1 VFDALHQGYLRSLQ
15 ISITENAD
23 QLSNVLELYTYTF
36 HYKNPAAVG
45 DTYPYSDVEMT
56 GPGGVKVTVRTAR
69 TAMTDMVRSL
79 VDLCGTMPRLPES
92 RFVRLHL
99 FYNENVPKFYEPEGF
114 APSMGHSIFF
124 PEGTCQKVTVR
135 CGEADS
141 GFHTVYLKV
150 SHLRADDAV
159 DDNDEDE
166 PEDRPPNIPIQL
178 AYKNRVSRL
187 EDIEPARV
195 AQSPP
200 NDSDAMP
207 GIESTNEFNTPMAQQ
222 VRPIMARPKKGLD
235 IQISTPSTVNF
246 ADMDLDLPLRMSTQ
260 CPGTATIATPHTAF
274 GQVQVAATLETSP
287 VIDTPRA
294 STYTATPFSVAE
306 ELITTKG
313 ALQQMVSN
321 FVSPAMFSLV
331 TIADFFPLA
340 STIGTEA

>member
-1 VFDALHQGYLRSLQ
+1 MFDALHRGFLRSLQ

-36 HYKNPAAVG
+36 HYKNLAAVK
-45 DTYPYSDVEMT
+45 DTHPYSDVEMT

-69 TAMTDMVRSL
+69 TAMTDMVRSV

-114 APSMGHSIFF
+114 APYTDHSIFF
-124 PEGTCQKVTVR
+124 PEGTCQKVAVR
-135 CGEADS
+135 CGEADL
-141 GFHTVYLKV
+141 GFHTVCLKV

-159 DDNDEDE
+159 DDDDEDE
-166 PEDRPPNIPIQL
+166 PEDRPPKIPIQL
-178 AYKNRVSRL
+178 AYRNRVSRL
-187 EDIEPARV
+187 EDIEPTRV
-195 AQSPP
+195 VQFQS
-200 NDSDAMP
+200 NDSDAMT

-222 VRPIMARPKKGLD
+222 GRPVLEKPERGLD
-235 IQISTPSTVNF
+235 IHVSTPSTVNF
-246 ADMDLDLPLRMSTQ
+246 TDMDLDLPSRMSTQ
-260 CPGTATIATPHTAF
+260 CPGTAPVTTPHTAF
-274 GQVQVAATLETSP
+274 GQVEVAATPETSP

-294 STYTATPFSVAE
+294 STYTVTPLSVAD

-321 FVSPAMFSLV
+321 FVSPAIFSLI
-331 TIADFFPLA
+331 TIANFFSLA
-340 STIGTEA
+340 SAIGTGA